1 LTLERFSVPNTT
13 LAVSDLDIA
22 FGRGAARTVAL
33 DQVSLEFS
41 SGRLTLIMGPSGSG
55 KTTLLSLL
63 GCILTPDRGEVTVMD
78 NVVSTLPEDA
88 RGQIRR
94 RFIGYVF
101 QAFRLFRSLSALENV
116 MTAMEISGI
125 IGSKARS
132 AALGALDSVGL
143 ADKWRLKPGDMSGG
157 QKQRVAIARAL
168 VNDPPIILAD
178 EPTASLDSASGSQIT
193 QILRKLADEQK
204 RLVVVVSHDPRWA
217 SFSDRIVALEDGR
230 VVSDSEVK

>member
-1 LTLERFSVPNTT
+1 LTRERYSVPNTI
-13 LAVSDLDIA
+13 LAVRDLEIA
-22 FGRGAARTVAL
+22 FGRGAARTLAL
-33 DQVSLEFS
+33 DRVSLEFS

-63 GCILTPDRGEVTVMD
+63 GCILTPDRGEVTIMD
-78 NVVSTLPEDA
+78 TVASGLPEDV
-88 RGQIRR
+88 RGQFRR
-94 RFIGYVF
+94 RFIGYIF

-125 IGSKARS
+125 RGNRART
-132 AALGALDSVGL
+132 AALAALDSVGL
-143 ADKWRLKPGDMSGG
+143 ADKWPLKPGEMSGG

-168 VNDPPIILAD
+168 VNDPKIILAD

-217 SFSDRIVALEDGR
+217 SFSDRTVALEDGR
-230 VVSDSEVK
+230 IASDSEVK